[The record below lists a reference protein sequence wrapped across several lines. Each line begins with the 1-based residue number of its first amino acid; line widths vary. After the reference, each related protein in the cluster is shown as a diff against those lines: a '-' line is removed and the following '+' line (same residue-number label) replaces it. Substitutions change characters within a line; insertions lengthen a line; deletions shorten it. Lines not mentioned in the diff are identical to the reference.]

1 MVVRGKEAE
10 KLLKQLGILG
20 HEDSKYHAKKVVV
33 DGITFDSER
42 EARRYGEL
50 MALRLAGE
58 ISDLRRQVRYELIPT
73 QYEYYE
79 RYGVAGRRLKDGRR
93 CIEKG
98 VDYIADFVY
107 YDKRRGKTIIE
118 DAKGYKDGGAYE
130 LFVIKR
136 KLMLYVHKIKI
147 REI

>member
-58 ISDLRRQVRYELIPT
+58 IRDLELQKSFELLPVQRDSAGRVVERAVRYKADF
-73 QYEYYE
+73 YYYDN
-79 RYGVAGRRLKDGRR
+79 RRR
-93 CIEKG
+93 CYVVEDTKG
-98 VDYIADFVY
+98 VRTDDYI
-107 YDKRRGKTIIE
+107 
-118 DAKGYKDGGAYE
+118 
-130 LFVIKR
+130 IKR
-136 KLMLYVHKIKI
+136 KLMLYVHGIRIK
-147 REI
+147 EI

>member
-20 HEDSKYHAKKVVV
+20 HEDSKYHSKKVVV
-33 DGITFDSER
+33 DGITFDSSK

-58 ISDLRRQVRYELIPT
+58 IRDLELQKSFELLPVQRDSAGRVVERAVRYKADF
-73 QYEYYE
+73 YYYDNRRR
-79 RYGVAGRRLKDGRR
+79 RYVVEDT
-93 CIEKG
+93 KG
-98 VDYIADFVY
+98 VRTDDYI
-107 YDKRRGKTIIE
+107 
-118 DAKGYKDGGAYE
+118 
-130 LFVIKR
+130 IKR

-147 REI
+147 NEV